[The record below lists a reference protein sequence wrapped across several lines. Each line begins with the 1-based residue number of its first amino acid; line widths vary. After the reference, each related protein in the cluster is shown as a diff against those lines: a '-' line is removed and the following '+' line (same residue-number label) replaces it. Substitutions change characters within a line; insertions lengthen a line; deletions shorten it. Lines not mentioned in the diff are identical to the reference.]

1 MQKYFGVVVDTVL
14 KIEIAA
20 NKPHFG
26 TENRN
31 FVVYLVFEQDAHN
44 CVVKERNGYFLF
56 IKHFC
61 SKTKY
66 ITKIL
71 HDNWSILI

>member
-1 MQKYFGVVVDTVL
+1 MQKYFGVEVDTVL

-44 CVVKERNGYFLF
+44 CVV
-56 IKHFC
+56 
-61 SKTKY
+61 
-66 ITKIL
+66 
-71 HDNWSILI
+71 